1 MWGKD
6 TDHTEGT
13 PESVRTVELE
23 TFRVRLALRGVITRR
38 VNTGYLRDLQDNLV
52 LPDSELN

>member
-1 MWGKD
+1 MWSKD

-13 PESVRTVELE
+13 SESVRTVELE